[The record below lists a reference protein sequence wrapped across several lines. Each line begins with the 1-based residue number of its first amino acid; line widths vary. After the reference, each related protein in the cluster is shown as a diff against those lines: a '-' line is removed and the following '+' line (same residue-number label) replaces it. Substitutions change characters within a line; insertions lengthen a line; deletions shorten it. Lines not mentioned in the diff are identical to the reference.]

1 MTSFGSLQ
9 LISAATDLSE
19 REDAWKRRDEQD
31 VARLLASARR
41 EAQQL
46 LRAFQEKAATAV
58 PSREEEVEACDAV
71 REALSFTLPF
81 STDQID
87 STAWS
92 SPNEVPLTSS
102 SQVRATSSST
112 DSSSASSPS
121 SGQQGIKAASSRAT
135 LLPGDVVAVQR
146 FGGSIQGQVIEADPG
161 DDDVTVRLGA
171 IQLRVKKGE
180 VVFVSRGMSEDDE
193 EERKR
198 GKVEAVAATMPPVQE
213 AEVQTS
219 RNTVDVR
226 GMTVDE
232 ALSEVDLAIQ
242 SRASGAVLFIIH
254 GIGSGALRA
263 AVLQYLTTSSYVAS
277 FKAESKLNIGC
288 TIARIK

>member
-1 MTSFGSLQ
+1 
-9 LISAATDLSE
+9 
-19 REDAWKRRDEQD
+19 
-31 VARLLASARR
+31 
-41 EAQQL
+41 
-46 LRAFQEKAATAV
+46 
-58 PSREEEVEACDAV
+58 
-71 REALSFTLPF
+71 
-81 STDQID
+81 
-87 STAWS
+87 
-92 SPNEVPLTSS
+92 
-102 SQVRATSSST
+102 
-112 DSSSASSPS
+112 
-121 SGQQGIKAASSRAT
+121 
-135 LLPGDVVAVQR
+135 
-146 FGGSIQGQVIEADPG
+146 
-161 DDDVTVRLGA
+161 
-171 IQLRVKKGE
+171 
-180 VVFVSRGMSEDDE
+180 
-193 EERKR
+193 
-198 GKVEAVAATMPPVQE
+198 MPPVQE